1 MTDEAK
7 IFAHYIDYSETRLTI
22 QTATMDA
29 LDSKAFAVLAVDI
42 AIAAAVVTLG
52 QDALG
57 RHWWVAL
64 IAMAVATAVGLFSL
78 KGLFTGPQV
87 GANPEPIG
95 TNHATEEAFLSE
107 LQGRLGTAVS
117 TNETAIMGMRTRL
130 AWSFIAF
137 ISMTAAAICVVLI
150 WRGGSPAPARPAI
163 PATVQSLRARLATT
177 AAEISRLRT
186 DNTMLQERLVRQL
199 GDDDDH

>member
-1 MTDEAK
+1 MTEKAK
-7 IFAHYIDYSETRLTI
+7 ILAHSISYAETRLAI

-42 AIAAAVVTLG
+42 AIAAAIVSVR

-78 KGLFTGPQV
+78 NGLFSGPQV

-95 TNHATEEAFLSE
+95 TDYRTEEAFLE
-107 LQGRLGTAVS
+107 ALNGRLDAAVAR
-117 TNETAIMGMRTRL
+117 NESDILSLRTRL
-130 AWSFIAF
+130 AWAFIAF
-137 ISMTAAAICVVLI
+137 MFMTAAAICIALA
-150 WRGGSPAPARPAI
+150 WR
-163 PATVQSLRARLATT
+163 
-177 AAEISRLRT
+177 
-186 DNTMLQERLVRQL
+186 
-199 GDDDDH
+199 